1 MINDTN
7 FSVFYTSSLNRTGLL
22 SIRSI
27 VKYTIYHM
35 TSSLLEHEISQILG
49 PYTLSDKDRRH
60 RSLSIYIF
68 ATYMPTNVCTCI
80 YIYIFCIKKF
90 LSTIYG
96 IYLVL
101 LIRKYLITS
110 NKYQQ
115 ECYRPFLKTFTHLSF
130 CITFIHIGNIHG
142 ALVTAGTRCLD
153 TRRR

>member
-1 MINDTN
+1 MI
-7 FSVFYTSSLNRTGLL
+7 YIIYHITSSI
-22 SIRSI
+22 SE
-27 VKYTIYHM
+27 Y
-35 TSSLLEHEISQILG
+35 EIFHKLG
-49 PYTLSDKDRRH
+49 PHILCDKDCRH
-60 RSLSIYIF
+60 RPLSTYVF
-68 ATYMPTNVCTCI
+68 ATYMPHMRVHVYV

-115 ECYRPFLKTFTHLSF
+115 ECYRPFLKTFTHLSC

-142 ALVTAGTRCLD
+142 ALVTVGMRCLD
-153 TRRR
+153 TGRR